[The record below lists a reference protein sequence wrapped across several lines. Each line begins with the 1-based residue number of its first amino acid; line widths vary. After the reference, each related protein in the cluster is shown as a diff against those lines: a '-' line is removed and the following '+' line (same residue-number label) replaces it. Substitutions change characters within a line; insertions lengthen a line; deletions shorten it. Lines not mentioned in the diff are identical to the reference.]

1 MARKAQRKTIVSLG
15 LRLMLIISGS
25 TLLLSLQVR
34 AGPGAELYN
43 ELLEKGVIYPDG
55 KWQSYVTEVG
65 ERLLAVSSHADKTY
79 TFSVVDEP
87 IVNAWATPDAYIFVT
102 RGILAYFRTEDELA
116 NVLGHEIAHVI
127 LRHSRKQV
135 ASSRISGIAGI
146 LGAFATGSGSTI
158 PLAQSLKTT
167 ALASYG
173 RKFELQA
180 DELGVELARKAGYDP
195 RASIDSIQILRDH
208 DAFRRSV
215 SNAPPVYHG
224 LLGSHPAHEKRLHEL
239 VQKNQGF
246 VLAELPGPERDYLA
260 MLDGLRFGADSA
272 IGVAKDSVYYH
283 GALRMKIAFP
293 DGWDIQST
301 DAEVFARSPD
311 RQSKISVRRS
321 ALPSEPQ
328 TPKEY
333 LEETLQRDDLE
344 NGELVRAGPYSG
356 YLADIVNPG
365 TQKFQRSIAIIY
377 KDGDIYLFE
386 GENQN
391 QNPLGDFK
399 QQFKVFVT
407 SLRPMTA
414 DDMRMVNKQTIALV
428 EAKPGDTYAK
438 LARGV
443 PIRRNAEETL
453 RLINGHYPRGEPRA
467 GDRIKVVR

>member
-1 MARKAQRKTIVSLG
+1 M
-15 LRLMLIISGS
+15 
-25 TLLLSLQVR
+25 
-34 AGPGAELYN
+34 
-43 ELLEKGVIYPDG
+43 
-55 KWQSYVTEVG
+55 
-65 ERLLAVSSHADKTY
+65 
-79 TFSVVDEP
+79 
-87 IVNAWATPDAYIFVT
+87 
-102 RGILAYFRTEDELA
+102 
-116 NVLGHEIAHVI
+116 
-127 LRHSRKQV
+127 
-135 ASSRISGIAGI
+135 
-146 LGAFATGSGSTI
+146 
-158 PLAQSLKTT
+158 
-167 ALASYG
+167 
-173 RKFELQA
+173 
-180 DELGVELARKAGYDP
+180 
-195 RASIDSIQILRDH
+195 
-208 DAFRRSV
+208 
-215 SNAPPVYHG
+215 
-224 LLGSHPAHEKRLHEL
+224 
-239 VQKNQGF
+239 
-246 VLAELPGPERDYLA
+246 LAELPGPERDYLA
-260 MLDGLRFGADSA
+260 MLEGLRFGADSA

-283 GALRMKIAFP
+283 GALRMKVTFP

-321 ALPSEPQ
+321 ALPSQPQ

-356 YLADIVNPG
+356 YLAEIVNPG
-365 TQKFQRSIAIIY
+365 TQNLHRSIAIIY

-391 QNPLGDFK
+391 QNPSEDFK
-399 QQFKVFVT
+399 QQFKAFVI